1 MPEQASD
8 HRRAV
13 AERNVEAILDAAE
26 RILARREPATI
37 SAVADEAG
45 VSRVTVYAHFSD
57 RKQLLAAVV
66 ERSVGRWIQATETID
81 TARGPADEAL
91 RRVLKAGWQ
100 EISRASGI
108 AEAAA
113 AELDPSALRGSHDM
127 GQRLIRRLVT
137 RGRREKVFRTD
148 VPAEWLVSTFFALIH
163 AAHADVSDGKLK
175 PNAARDALLKSVP
188 DLFRG

>member
-1 MPEQASD
+1 MPEQITD

-26 RILARREPATI
+26 GILDRREPATI
-37 SAVADEAG
+37 STVAQEAG

-66 ERSVGRWIQATETID
+66 ERAVGRWIQATERID
-81 TARGPADEAL
+81 TTRGPADKAL
-91 RRVLKAGWQ
+91 RRVLETGWQ
-100 EISRASGI
+100 EISRSSGI

-127 GQRLIRRLVT
+127 GQRLIRRLVA
-137 RGRREKVFRTD
+137 RGRREKTFRTD
-148 VPAEWLVSTFFALIH
+148 VPADWLVSAFFALIH
-163 AAHADVSDGKLK
+163 AAHAEVSNGRLK
-175 PNAARDALLKSVP
+175 PKTARDALLKSVP